1 MLNGLFNY
9 VKDSDFRINIYHNK
23 VNIVNYLDIIS
34 LEENRISIN
43 YSEGSVVIKGKG
55 LKVIKLLD
63 NEVLITG
70 VIRLIE
76 MG

>member
-9 VKDSDFRINIYHNK
+9 VKDSDFRINIYHGK
-23 VNIVNYLDIIS
+23 INIVNYLDIIS
-34 LEENRISIN
+34 LDEGRISIK
-43 YSEGSVVIKGKG
+43 YSEGSLVIKGKN

-63 NEVLITG
+63 SEVLITG
-70 VIRLIE
+70 VIKLIE